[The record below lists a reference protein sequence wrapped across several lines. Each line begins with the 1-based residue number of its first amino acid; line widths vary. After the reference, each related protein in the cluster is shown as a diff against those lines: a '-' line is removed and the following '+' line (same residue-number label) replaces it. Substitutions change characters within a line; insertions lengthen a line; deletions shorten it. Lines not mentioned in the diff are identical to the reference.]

1 MNNII
6 RKTAIAAVI
15 GAAALVLHTSN
26 SPQPPTGVVDAA
38 GLKSAAVSTAVDSAS
53 TANTALAG
61 NVSVVAA
68 VEYAGPEQ
76 APEYPDVPLVIDDV
90 AAGTTNAAIAPR
102 NFSTE
107 TLTAAEKRQIARS
120 KMSGPV
126 AALARLGGHTPADLV
141 VSYDDHPELFEDG
154 RIESLGGEVVRHY
167 EVLKLLAVRLPADS
181 LVDLAFDE
189 KVDRV
194 SLDAPVATTSLSS
207 RIAANSPE
215 LPSNNATFKGSNIG
229 VAVLDSGVANHS
241 DIAADV
247 RQYSFLGGAYP
258 QPVISGDQ
266 ISVYN
271 DSGRGDG
278 YGHGTHVAGI
288 VAGSG
293 YGSSGQYQGPA
304 SGGKILSLKVLDDN
318 GQGSMSDVMAALDWL
333 LQYGSYF
340 DVRVAN
346 LSLGKSITESNTTDP
361 LVLAV
366 EQLWDSGIVVAVAA
380 GNYGREGYFSVTSPG
395 NSRKVITVGS
405 LTDSNT
411 GDDYTDDYVSTF
423 SSRGPTVGD
432 HVSKPDLVAPGNR
445 LIAASPQGSY
455 LEKLLPGLVVPC
467 SVQDVCT
474 DNYMTMSGTSMA
486 TPLVAAAAALM
497 LEKDPTLSP
506 ATVKARLMRSAKK
519 IDESP
524 VIAGAGLLDME
535 AALDE
540 TGVITGEALSPL
552 LEYDAATG
560 GTLMED
566 TAELWGDAHWGAGY
580 MWTDSGDVPVGGGL
594 LTDTGVSASG
604 FVWTDGG
611 VNANGYIWT
620 DGSIWANGAL
630 WTDGGVA
637 AFGYTWT
644 DGGVDANGY
653 IWTDGGVDANG
664 YIWTDGMK
672 SLSLWDLDSPNPAMN
687 DDSPP
692 TGDAG

>member
-1 MNNII
+1 MNNIT
-6 RKTAIAAVI
+6 RKTLIAAVI

-26 SPQPPTGVVDAA
+26 SQQIPTGVVSAA
-38 GLKSAAVSTAVDSAS
+38 GLEGTSVSKAGASAS
-53 TANTALAG
+53 TATTASSG
-61 NVSVVAA
+61 NASLMAA
-68 VEYAGPEQ
+68 VAYAGPEQ
-76 APEYPDVPLVIDDV
+76 APDYYDAPVAIDYRT
-90 AAGTTNAAIAPR
+90 AAAAKAATAPR
-102 NFSTE
+102 GSSVE
-107 TLTAAEKRQIARS
+107 ALTAAEKHQIARS

-126 AALARLGGHTPADLV
+126 AALARLGGHKPADLI

-167 EVLKLLAVRLPADS
+167 DVLKLLAVRLPAGS
-181 LVDLAFDE
+181 LVDLAIDE

-194 SLDAPVATTSLSS
+194 SLDAPVATTSWSS
-207 RIAANSPE
+207 RIAAKSPE
-215 LPSNNATFKGSNIG
+215 LPSNNATFTGSNIG
-229 VAVLDSGVANHS
+229 VAVLDSGVAYHS

-247 RQYSFLGGAYP
+247 RQYSFIGGAYP
-258 QPVISGDQ
+258 QPELVGDQ
-266 ISVYN
+266 IVTYN

-288 VAGSG
+288 IAGSG
-293 YGSSGQYQGPA
+293 YGSNGEFHGPA

-340 DVRVAN
+340 DIRVAN
-346 LSLGKSITESNTTDP
+346 LSLGKSISESNTTDP

-380 GNYGREGYFSVTSPG
+380 GNYGREGYFSITSPA

-411 GDDYTDDYVSTF
+411 GDDYTDDYVSTY

-432 HVSKPDLVAPGNR
+432 HVSKPDLIAPGNR

-455 LEKLLPGLVVPC
+455 LETLLPGLVVPC
-467 SVQDVCT
+467 SAQNVCA

-519 IDESP
+519 LDAAP
-524 VIAGAGLLDME
+524 VIAGAGLLDIE

-540 TGVITGEALSPL
+540 TGVVTGEALSPL
-552 LEYDAATG
+552 LQYDEATG

-594 LTDTGVSASG
+594 LTDSGVSANG
-604 FVWTDGG
+604 FIWTDGG

-672 SLSLWDLDSPNPAMN
+672 SLSLWDLDSPSPAMN

-692 TGDAG
+692 ADDAG

>member
-1 MNNII
+1 MNNITKKI
-6 RKTAIAAVI
+6 AVAAV
-15 GAAALVLHTSN
+15 GVAALVLHTSN
-26 SPQPPTGVVDAA
+26 SPRVPASGAVDVSSLDAA
-38 GLKSAAVSTAVDSAS
+38 AVIASRDSAS
-53 TANTALAG
+53 APAAASVDSPMVRADLA
-61 NVSVVAA
+61 
-68 VEYAGPEQ
+68 YAGPEQ
-76 APEYPDVPLVIDDV
+76 APYYAEAPVRIDNPTP
-90 AAGTTNAAIAPR
+90 AATAAANATQRQSEEAI
-102 NFSTE
+102 S
-107 TLTAAEKRQIARS
+107 AAEKRQLAQS

-126 AALARLGGHTPADLV
+126 AALARVGGQKPADLI

-167 EVLKLLAVRLPADS
+167 EILKLLAVRLPADS
-181 LVDLAFDE
+181 LIDLAIDE

-194 SLDAPVATTSLSS
+194 SLDAPVAATSRSS
-207 RIAANSPE
+207 RRAAKSPE
-215 LPSNNATFKGSNIG
+215 LPSNNATFKGSNVGI
-229 VAVLDSGVANHS
+229 AVLDSGVAYHS

-258 QPVISGDQ
+258 QPVLKGDL
-266 ISVYN
+266 IGSYN

-288 VAGSG
+288 IAGNGAGSLG
-293 YGSSGQYQGPA
+293 NFVGPA

-340 DVRVAN
+340 DIRVAN
-346 LSLGKSITESNTTDP
+346 LSLGKPITESNATDP

-380 GNYGREGYFSVTSPG
+380 GNYGREGYFSITSPG

-405 LTDSNT
+405 LTDNNT
-411 GDDYTDDYVSTF
+411 GDDYSDDYVSTY
-423 SSRGPTVGD
+423 SSRGPTAGD

-445 LIAASPQGSY
+445 LVAASPPGSY
-455 LEKLLPGLVVPC
+455 LETLLPGLVVPC
-467 SVQDVCT
+467 SIQDVCK

-486 TPLVAAAAALM
+486 TPLVAATAALM

-506 ATVKARLMRSAKK
+506 ATVKARLMRSAQKL
-519 IDESP
+519 DESP
-524 VIAGAGLLDME
+524 VVAGAGLLDME

-540 TGVITGEALSPL
+540 TGVVTGEALSPL
-552 LEYDAATG
+552 LVYDAATG

-566 TAELWGDAHWGAGY
+566 TSELWGNEVWGAGY
-580 MWTDSGDVPVGGGL
+580 MWTDSSVSANGAL
-594 LTDTGVSASG
+594 WTDGGVSANG
-604 FVWTDGG
+604 FIWTDGG

-620 DGSIWANGAL
+620 DGAVWANGAL

-637 AFGYTWT
+637 AFGYNWT
-644 DGGVDANGY
+644 DGGVNANGY

-664 YIWTDGMK
+664 YIWTDGMRA
-672 SLSLWDLDSPNPAMN
+672 LSLWDLNSANPAMN
-687 DDSPP
+687 DDEQP
-692 TGDAG
+692 TDDGS